1 VHEVG
6 PVNRD
11 EFAELALG
19 YFDDVTAFAQ
29 RLTSNAADA
38 DDLTQVTFGRAF
50 RAWPT
55 LRERGACRTGLF
67 HIARN
72 AHLNEQ
78 GSDTNT
84 DAIQF
89 GGGIDVRAIRWLGFR
104 AEVRDVYT
112 GSRNFSIATPAPRVH
127 NVVTSGGLVLRF

>member
-1 VHEVG
+1 MSVFG
-6 PVNRD
+6 
-11 EFAELALG
+11 AAGAG
-19 YFDDVTAFAQ
+19 YARYSESKVRADGS
-29 RLTSNAADA
+29 SNAA
-38 DDLTQVTFGRAF
+38 Q
-50 RAWPT
+50 
-55 LRERGACRTGLF
+55 
-67 HIARN
+67 
-72 AHLNEQ
+72 Q
-78 GSDTNT
+78 DTNT

>member
-50 RAWPT
+50 R
-55 LRERGACRTGLF
+55 
-67 HIARN
+67 ARN